1 MSEYDRTDAGF
12 YDCFSTGLDGDEAFY
27 VEEAQ
32 KAGGTVLEI
41 GCGTGRIMIPIAE
54 SGVNI
59 VGLDSAPAMLEVA
72 REKIAGLSDETRRR
86 IRIVE
91 DDMRTFQ
98 LDQRFDL
105 AIMPYRAFLHMMTV
119 DDQRR
124 ALTRIRDNL
133 DVDGRLVF
141 NVFDPSLEIIAAYMD
156 RPRGTLNH
164 IGSIRHPDTGRRVM
178 IHDTRQYDPAEQT
191 LVEYRFFEELDNEG
205 KVVSKT
211 VTPLILRYVYRFEM
225 QHLLELCGFE
235 VEALY
240 GDFRR
245 GPFEHGNEQVWVARR
260 KP

>member
-1 MSEYDRTDAGF
+1 MAEYGRTDAGF
-12 YDCFSTGLDGDEAFY
+12 YDSLSTGLDGDEAFY
-27 VEEAQ
+27 VEEAR
-32 KAGGTVLEI
+32 KASGPVLEI

-72 REKIAGLSDETRRR
+72 REKIAGLPEETRCR
-86 IRIVE
+86 IQIAE
-91 DDMRTFQ
+91 DDMRSFD
-98 LDQRFDL
+98 LDRQFDL
-105 AIMPYRAFLHMMTV
+105 AIIPYRAFLHMMTV
-119 DDQRR
+119 EDQRK
-124 ALTRIRDNL
+124 ALTRIRDHLN
-133 DVDGRLVF
+133 DGGRLVF
-141 NVFDPSLEIIAAYMD
+141 NVFDPSLEIIAAYMKP
-156 RPRGTLNH
+156 PRGVISH
-164 IGSIRHPDTGRRVM
+164 IGTFRHPDSGRQVM
-178 IHDTRQYDPAEQT
+178 VSDTRSYDPAEQT

-240 GDFRR
+240 GGFAR
-245 GPFEHGNEQVWVARR
+245 GPFEHGNEQVWVARS